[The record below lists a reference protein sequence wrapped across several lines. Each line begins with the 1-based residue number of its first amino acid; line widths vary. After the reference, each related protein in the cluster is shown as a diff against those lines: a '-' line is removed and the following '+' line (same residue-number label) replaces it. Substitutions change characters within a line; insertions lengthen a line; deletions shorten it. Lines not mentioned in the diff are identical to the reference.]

1 MAQFQ
6 YRAVTAEGE
15 ERSGALEAAD
25 QTLAVQQLQRGGLI
39 PISVE
44 EAGSGTGFASLLQL
58 KLTLGASSQR
68 QVLQFSLDLAT
79 LMRAGVTLD
88 RALDIMRRVTGDEQS
103 LALLGRIQDGVRK
116 GQALSAV
123 LKEQGGRFS
132 RFYIS
137 MVHAAEMSGN
147 LADGLGDLALYLERS
162 RELREKTLS
171 ALLYPL
177 ILLCVAGLSLLVIL
191 TYVIPQF
198 QQLFDDMGKALPL
211 STQIVIG
218 LAELVRDGGPWVL
231 LLLILFAL
239 WFRRRLQNAQ
249 VRLRW
254 DAWLLRLPLAG
265 SLLQRLDTARFSR
278 SLGTLVRGGV
288 PLLTALQIAR
298 ETLSNS
304 MMVQG
309 ADTAAVSLKEGRRLA
324 EPLQATGVFPTLALQ
339 MIQVGEETGQ
349 LDDMLLKVADVYDR
363 EVANALQRML
373 TILEPV
379 LIVGLGLMI
388 AGIILSILVAIMSIN
403 ELPL

>member
-6 YRAVTAEGE
+6 YRAVTPEGE
-15 ERSGALEAAD
+15 QRSGALEAGD
-25 QTLAVQQLQRGGLI
+25 QSLAVQQLQRLGLI

-44 EAGSGTGFASLLQL
+44 EGGATGVQNMLQL
-58 KLTLGASSQR
+58 KLTLGGSSHR
-68 QVLQFSLDLAT
+68 QVQQFTQDLAT
-79 LMRAGVTLD
+79 LMRAGVSLD
-88 RALDIMRRVTGDEQS
+88 RALEIMRRVAGDRESQS
-103 LALLGRIQDGVRK
+103 LLGRIQEGVRK
-116 GQALSAV
+116 GQSLSAV
-123 LKEQGGRFS
+123 LKEQGGDFS

-137 MVHAAEMSGN
+137 MVHAAEMSGS
-147 LADGLGDLALYLERS
+147 LGDGLTDLAFYMERS

-177 ILLCVAGLSLLVIL
+177 ILLTVAGLSLLIIL
-191 TYVIPQF
+191 TYVVPQF
-198 QQLFDDMGKALPL
+198 QQLFEDMGRALPL
-211 STQIVIG
+211 STRIVIG
-218 LAELVRDGGPWVL
+218 IAEFIRDLGPWVL
-231 LLLILFAL
+231 LLLILGAL
-239 WFRRRLQNAQ
+239 WFRRRLKDPA
-249 VRLRW
+249 VRLRR

-265 SLLQRLDTARFSR
+265 SLMQRLDTARFSR

-298 ETLSNS
+298 DTLTNQ
-304 MMVQG
+304 MMAQG
-309 ADTAAVSLKEGRRLA
+309 ADTAAASLKEGRRLA

-363 EVANALQRML
+363 EVSNAVQRML

-403 ELPL
+403 DLPI

>member
-1 MAQFQ
+1 
-6 YRAVTAEGE
+6 
-15 ERSGALEAAD
+15 
-25 QTLAVQQLQRGGLI
+25 
-39 PISVE
+39 
-44 EAGSGTGFASLLQL
+44 
-58 KLTLGASSQR
+58 
-68 QVLQFSLDLAT
+68 
-79 LMRAGVTLD
+79 
-88 RALDIMRRVTGDEQS
+88 
-103 LALLGRIQDGVRK
+103 
-116 GQALSAV
+116 
-123 LKEQGGRFS
+123 
-132 RFYIS
+132 
-137 MVHAAEMSGN
+137 
-147 LADGLGDLALYLERS
+147 
-162 RELREKTLS
+162 
-171 ALLYPL
+171 
-177 ILLCVAGLSLLVIL
+177 
-191 TYVIPQF
+191 
-198 QQLFDDMGKALPL
+198 MGKALPL

>member
-1 MAQFQ
+1 MPQFQ
-6 YRAVTAEGE
+6 YRAVTPEGE
-15 ERSGALEAAD
+15 ERSGALEAGD
-25 QTLAVQQLQRGGLI
+25 QGAAVLQLQRSGLI

-44 EAGSGTGFASLLQL
+44 EGGAAGLPNLLQL
-58 KLTLGASSQR
+58 KLQLGGASQR
-68 QVLQFSLDLAT
+68 RVLQFTLDLAT
-79 LMRAGVTLD
+79 LMRAGVSLD
-88 RALDIMRRVTGDEQS
+88 RALEIMRRVAGDEGSQS
-103 LALLGRIQDGVRK
+103 MLAHIQEGVRK

-123 LKEQGGRFS
+123 LKEQGGDFS

-137 MVHAAEMSGN
+137 MVHAAEMSGS
-147 LADGLGDLALYLERS
+147 LGDGLTDLAHYMERS

-177 ILLCVAGLSLLVIL
+177 ILLVVAGLSLLIIL
-191 TYVIPQF
+191 TYVVPQF
-198 QQLFDDMGKALPL
+198 QQLFDDMGRALPL
-211 STQIVIG
+211 STSIVIG
-218 LAELVRDGGPWVL
+218 IAEFIRDVGPWL
-231 LLLILFAL
+231 LLAVIVAAL
-239 WFRRRLQNAQ
+239 WFRRRLQDPE

-265 SLLQRLDTARFSR
+265 GLLQRLDTARFSR

-298 ETLSNS
+298 ETLVNQT
-304 MMVQG
+304 MAEG
-309 ADTAAVSLKEGRRLA
+309 ADTAAASLKEGRRLA

-349 LDDMLLKVADVYDR
+349 LDEMLLKVADVYDR
-363 EVANALQRML
+363 EVANAVQRML

-403 ELPL
+403 ELPI

>member
-1 MAQFQ
+1 MPQFQ
-6 YRAVTAEGE
+6 YRVVTAEGE
-15 ERSGALEAAD
+15 ERSGVLEAAD
-25 QTLAVQQLQRGGLI
+25 QALAVQQLQRGGLI

-44 EAGSGTGFASLLQL
+44 EAGAAAGLASLLQL

-88 RALDIMRRVTGDEQS
+88 RALDIMRRVAGDGQS
-103 LALLGRIQDGVRK
+103 LDMLGRIQDGVRK
-116 GQALSAV
+116 GQSLSSV
-123 LKEQGGRFS
+123 LKEQDGRFS

-137 MVHAAEMSGN
+137 MVHAAEMSGS

-177 ILLCVAGLSLLVIL
+177 ILLCVAGISLLVIL

-211 STQIVIG
+211 STQVVIG
-218 LAELVRDGGPWVL
+218 VAELVRDGGPWVL
-231 LLLILFAL
+231 LLLILFGL
-239 WFRRRLQNAQ
+239 WFRRHLRNAE
-249 VRLRW
+249 VRLGW
-254 DAWLLRLPLAG
+254 DAWLLRLPLLG

-288 PLLTALQIAR
+288 PLLNALQIAR
-298 ETLSNS
+298 ETLSNR

>member
-1 MAQFQ
+1 MPQFQ
-6 YRAVTAEGE
+6 YRAVTPEGE
-15 ERSGALEAAD
+15 ERSGAVDAGD
-25 QTLAVQQLQRGGLI
+25 QGAAVQQLQRSGLI

-44 EAGSGTGFASLLQL
+44 EGSVGGLQNLLQL
-58 KLTLGASSQR
+58 KLELGGQTQKR
-68 QVLQFSLDLAT
+68 VLQFTMDLAT

-88 RALDIMRRVTGDEQS
+88 RALEIMRRVASDDGSQS
-103 LALLGRIQDGVRK
+103 MLAQIQEGVRK
-116 GQALSAV
+116 GLSLSAV
-123 LKEQGGRFS
+123 LKEQGKGFS

-147 LADGLGDLALYLERS
+147 LGDGLTDLAFYMERS

-177 ILLCVAGLSLLVIL
+177 ILLIVAGLSLLIIL
-191 TYVIPQF
+191 TYVVPQF
-198 QQLFDDMGKALPL
+198 QQLFDDMGRALPL
-211 STQIVIG
+211 STSIVIG
-218 LAELVRDGGPWVL
+218 IAEFIRDFGPWVL
-231 LLLILFAL
+231 LALIVGAL
-239 WFRRRLQNAQ
+239 WFRRRLQDPD

-265 SLLQRLDTARFSR
+265 GLLQRLDTARFSR

-298 ETLSNS
+298 DTLVNQT
-304 MMVQG
+304 MAEG

-339 MIQVGEETGQ
+339 MIQVGEETGR
-349 LDDMLLKVADVYDR
+349 LDEMLLKIADVYDK
-363 EVANALQRML
+363 EVANAVQRML

-379 LIVGLGLMI
+379 LIVGLGLLI
-388 AGIILSILVAIMSIN
+388 AGIIMSILVAIMSIN